1 MSYEEYLERAL
12 ERLPDIRKGDER
24 FVVPK
29 PVVSIEG
36 KTTVL
41 ENFSS
46 IADTLN
52 RSEEHLMKYLLR
64 ELGTAGKIEGGRAI
78 FQGRFQAEDI
88 GEQINSYVEEYVLC
102 SECGKP
108 DTQLV
113 KSDRILMLKCE
124 ACGAHRPVKKRKVVI
139 EKMRKGLNKGDEVE
153 VMIVSVGNRG
163 DGIARY
169 QNYTIFVPG
178 AKKGEPVKVR
188 IKKVSGTLAFA
199 ERI

>member
-12 ERLPDIRKGDER
+12 ERLPDIRREDER
-24 FVVPK
+24 FVIPK

-36 KTTVL
+36 KTTIL

-78 FQGRFQAEDI
+78 FQGKFQAEDI
-88 GEQINSYVEEYVLC
+88 DEQINSYVEEYVLC

-178 AKKGEPVKVR
+178 AKKGELVKVR